1 MSQVE
6 AIGPDHTLK
15 GGCCGLSTV
24 CHHGNGR
31 TLPLQVSA
39 QNCGLWPVSSEEGTG
54 GLFSSSETSWDPSK
68 ADVLEGT
75 PVEEW
80 LAVLSQ
86 KQPTG
91 RKAEEYRWGT
101 DSLKNVVP
109 TLGLR
114 VLSTQVYNQ

>member
-1 MSQVE
+1 MGFVHCLSPWEWENTATASQC
-6 AIGPDHTLK
+6 PD
-15 GGCCGLSTV
+15 
-24 CHHGNGR
+24 
-31 TLPLQVSA
+31 
-39 QNCGLWPVSSEEGTG
+39 CGLWPVSSEEGTG
-54 GLFSSSETSWDPSK
+54 GLFSSSETSWDPRK
-68 ADVLEGT
+68 ADVLEGS

-80 LAVLSQ
+80 LAVLFQ

-114 VLSTQVYNQ
+114 ALSTQVYNW